1 MNNFSSP
8 TNAETSQT
16 TQQEE
21 DVDGERARCEWDFRI
36 SAVVS
41 SPTSAAGAVSDA
53 LGVLEF
59 DPSDNFLATG
69 GIARKIR
76 VYSVNSLVPIR
87 DQDEGYDAVSLDHST
102 ACDYYICTPAK
113 LSSLKWKPGWN
124 SRVLGSGDYDGVVM
138 EYDLERRVPVFERD
152 EHGGRRV
159 WSVDYSHSDP
169 VVGASGSDDGT
180 MQTWDPRCQNG
191 KCLATVQP
199 SKARSS
205 VCCVQ
210 FSPFAPSI
218 AAGCADRKTYT
229 YDLRKTAE
237 PLFILD
243 GHLKPVT
250 YARFLDHRTIL
261 TSSIDGCIKMWDTDH
276 RNLVRTYKG
285 HINSTRFVGLSV
297 WKKGGLISC
306 GSENNQ
312 VFVYDTRWGEPIW
325 VYGCKST
332 GQPGPEHG
340 FISCVCWMQR
350 GDDHCTLVAGGS
362 DGVLRVF
369 AGKRRKAAVTYNL
382 A

>member
-1 MNNFSSP
+1 MKNFSSLS
-8 TNAETSQT
+8 NAETSQT
-16 TQQEE
+16 IQQEK
-21 DVDGERARCEWDFRI
+21 DDGERARCDWDFRI

-41 SPTSAAGAVSDA
+41 SSGSAAGAVSDA

-76 VYSVNSLVPIR
+76 VYSVNSLVPVR
-87 DQDEGYDAVSLDHST
+87 DHGEGGDAVLLDHGS

-113 LSSLKWKPGWN
+113 LSSLKWKPGWS

-159 WSVDYSHSDP
+159 WSVDYSPHSDP

-191 KCLATVQP
+191 KCLAAVQP

-210 FSPFAPSI
+210 FNPFSPTI
-218 AAGCADRKTYT
+218 AAACADRKTYT
-229 YDLRKTAE
+229 YDVRKTVE

-243 GHLKPVT
+243 GHLKAVT
-250 YARFLDHRTIL
+250 YVRFLDHHTVL
-261 TSSIDGCIKMWDTDH
+261 TSSVDGCIKMWDTDGG
-276 RNLVRTYKG
+276 NLVRTYKG
-285 HINSTRFVGLSV
+285 HVNSTRFVGLSV
-297 WKKGGLISC
+297 WKNGGLISC

-325 VYGCKST
+325 VYGCKFM
-332 GQPGPEHG
+332 GQPGSENG
-340 FISCVCWMQR
+340 FVSSVCWMQR
-350 GDDHCTLVAGGS
+350 GDDECTLVAGGS

-369 AGKRRKAAVTYNL
+369 AGERRKEAVVDKL

>member
-1 MNNFSSP
+1 MGNEQLFITYKRRNLTNYTARRRRRWRKSSLR
-8 TNAETSQT
+8 
-16 TQQEE
+16 
-21 DVDGERARCEWDFRI
+21 VDFRI

-59 DPSDNFLATG
+59 DPSDNLLATG

-229 YDLRKTAE
+229 YDLRKTSE

-250 YARFLDHRTIL
+250 YARFLDHR
-261 TSSIDGCIKMWDTDH
+261 
-276 RNLVRTYKG
+276 
-285 HINSTRFVGLSV
+285 LSV

-332 GQPGPEHG
+332 GQPGSEHG

-350 GDDHCTLVAGGS
+350 GNDHCTLVAGGS

-369 AGKRRKAAVTYNL
+369 AGKRRSLTS
-382 A
+382 

>member
-1 MNNFSSP
+1 MKNFSSSP
-8 TNAETSQT
+8 TSAAETSQT
-16 TQQEE
+16 IQQEE
-21 DVDGERARCEWDFRI
+21 DDGEKARCDWDFRI

-41 SPTSAAGAVSDA
+41 SPTSAVGAVSDA

-59 DPSDNFLATG
+59 DPSDKFLATG

-76 VYSVNSLVPIR
+76 VYSVNSLVDPFW
-87 DQDEGYDAVSLDHST
+87 DQDEGSDAVSLDHSS
-102 ACDYYICTPAK
+102 ACDYYICTPVK
-113 LSSLKWKPGWN
+113 LSSLRWKPGWN

-180 MQTWDPRCQNG
+180 MQTWDPRCPNG
-191 KCLATVQP
+191 NCLATVQL
-199 SKARSS
+199 SKARSA

-229 YDLRKTAE
+229 YDLRNTAE

-243 GHLKPVT
+243 GHLKAVT
-250 YARFLDHRTIL
+250 YARFLDRRTVL
-261 TSSIDGCIKMWDTDH
+261 TSSVDGCIKMWDTDH

-285 HINSTRFVGLSV
+285 HINT
-297 WKKGGLISC
+297 
-306 GSENNQ
+306 
-312 VFVYDTRWGEPIW
+312 TRW
-325 VYGCKST
+325 CST
-332 GQPGPEHG
+332 
-340 FISCVCWMQR
+340 S
-350 GDDHCTLVAGGS
+350 
-362 DGVLRVF
+362 
-369 AGKRRKAAVTYNL
+369 AVTGTDL
-382 A
+382 